1 MTWIVNQNVFDRS
14 PVASATLISYC
25 THSRTAITW
34 YKCVGLETVQV
45 SAFKTSAWQSQERA
59 DLYHERTV
67 SAPKIFQILRHD
79 LYLRYIERFTFP
91 GAKIL
96 DLGCGS
102 GLLSVPLHDNGYK
115 IVACDVSQAML
126 NRASANFGLRAI
138 ETRLGSGFSIP
149 AQDGEFDMVVSR
161 MFMAHFPDW
170 VRILREKARVTR
182 PDGFVIFDFGNRE
195 HVSSPGRNG
204 EPHQGFPYS
213 TDTNIPEKFYA
224 IASEEEMHAAA
235 SECGLEVV
243 TIIPHGLLLNNMTF
257 HEAVGQSG
265 VDEFN
270 AKLDD
275 LLRHEEARELL
286 LLLEESFVSR
296 MPKQTTYGNVVVL
309 RRVMPLAFG
318 S

>member
-1 MTWIVNQNVFDRS
+1 
-14 PVASATLISYC
+14 
-25 THSRTAITW
+25 
-34 YKCVGLETVQV
+34 VQV

-79 LYLRYIERFTFP
+79 LYLRYIERFAFP
-91 GAKIL
+91 GARIL

-102 GLLSVPLHDNGYK
+102 GLLSVPLHDHGYK

-138 ETRLGSGFSIP
+138 EIRLGSGFRIP
-149 AQDGEFDMVVSR
+149 AQDSEFDMVVSR

-170 VRILREKARVTR
+170 VRILREKARITR
-182 PDGFVIFDFGNRE
+182 RGGFVIFDFGNLE
-195 HVSSPGRNG
+195 HALCRDQRG
-204 EPHQGFPYS
+204 EHNQEFPYS
-213 TDTNIPEKFYA
+213 SDANNPEKFYA
-224 IASEEEMHAAA
+224 VASEEEMHAAA

-257 HEAVGQSG
+257 YEAVGQSG

-270 AKLDD
+270 AKLDE
-275 LLRHEEARELL
+275 LLQHEKARELL

-296 MPKQTTYGNVVVL
+296 MPRHITYGNVVVL
-309 RRVMPLAFG
+309 RRPMPLALG